1 MLKLILCVIINTVL
15 CSNYGLLLKDIEGK
29 RKYKN
34 GLNTPIYFNDTS
46 CYYYID
52 FDNINDVYYENVKNL
67 FIVEIPESEKLIIKN
82 ITTYNGI
89 MIYCSNMIILKE
101 NIKKKEFNAM
111 MEIIYILTP
120 DYLEKFYIERFNE
133 TDYERE
139 DFYDGENSCF
149 KKKFDIM
156 KYKSLIFTTTLF
168 SKNELFYEYYINSLY
183 WIMKNI
189 DVASCS
195 YETICSWPIFN
206 PNSPPCHEYHYY
218 NYFNVNSY
226 CEENVKNLIK
236 KLKSESLTFNKKILS
251 ILTLAINDEKFN
263 TYLLEFLKR

>member
-1 MLKLILCVIINTVL
+1 MFKLILCVIINTVL

-29 RKYKN
+29 KKYKN

-46 CYYYID
+46 CHYYID
-52 FDNINDVYYENVKNL
+52 FDNINDVHYENVKNL

-111 MEIIYILTP
+111 MDIIYILTP

-133 TDYERE
+133 TDYEE
-139 DFYDGENSCF
+139 AFEFYIGVYKCS
-149 KKKFDIM
+149 KKKFDIS

-168 SKNELFYEYYINSLY
+168 SKNELFYEYYLNSLY

-195 YETICSWPIFN
+195 YVEDCVSHY
-206 PNSPPCHEYHYY
+206 PCPSYHYY
-218 NYFNVNSY
+218 INPFG
-226 CEENVKNLIK
+226 EDNVKNLIK

-251 ILTLAINDEKFN
+251 ILTLAKNNEKFN
-263 TYLLEFLKR
+263 AYLIEFLKR

>member
-82 ITTYNGI
+82 ITTYNSI

-139 DFYDGENSCF
+139 DFYDGENSCT
-149 KKKFDIM
+149 KKKFNIM
-156 KYKSLIFTTTLF
+156 NYKSLIFTTTLF
-168 SKNELFYEYYINSLY
+168 SKNELFNKYYMNSLY

-195 YETICSWPIFN
+195 SRIPCPHNYPWPE
-206 PNSPPCHEYHYY
+206 CYDYY
-218 NYFNVNSY
+218 DINFFG
-226 CEENVKNLIK
+226 EENIKNLIK

-251 ILTLAINDEKFN
+251 ILTLAMNDEKFN